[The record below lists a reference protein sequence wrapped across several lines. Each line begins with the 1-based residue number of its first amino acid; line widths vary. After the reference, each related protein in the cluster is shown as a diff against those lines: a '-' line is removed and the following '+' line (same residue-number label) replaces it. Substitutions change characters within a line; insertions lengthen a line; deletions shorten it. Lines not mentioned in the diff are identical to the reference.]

1 MIGSCT
7 LERMASA
14 LGRRRVAAALL
25 AAVVVVAVSASTS
38 RGDLAGRYAAHQHQ
52 ASQLRSAIH
61 ADTTAIQS
69 YEGSISALQARLVSV
84 QRRLDVDEGLLAQV
98 RLELTRARARVAEL
112 RVQYAH
118 DRRLLARQLVADY
131 ETPPPSLVDVVLTSS
146 GFQDLL
152 DNVSALRAIGR
163 ANARVTRLVG
173 QARIAG
179 AAEARRLAGLG
190 GGGGRARSAAAVL
203 AERNQIVQLRLSIVD
218 RELASARDRA
228 SKQHQLSALQK
239 TLAREESELQRQ
251 ARLAAVAVFRSE
263 RIQIKATS
271 GAYIDPL
278 QFVDRWER
286 TDQGVDA
293 TMPVGAPILAPAQVK
308 ILAIEPDWYLGQP
321 LVYWE
326 LLAGPDAGMEQYVA
340 EEITDIAP
348 AGSILQQGQVI
359 ARYAASGTGIEY
371 GWSTPDGVTLAVATT
386 GYEEGEVTP
395 AGVNMRNWLNGL
407 GANAGPS

>member
-1 MIGSCT
+1 
-7 LERMASA
+7 MA
-14 LGRRRVAAALL
+14 
-25 AAVVVVAVSASTS
+25 VVAVVAVGASAS
-38 RGDLAGRYAAHQHQ
+38 RGDLASRYAEHQQQ
-52 ASQLRSAIH
+52 ADRLRSAIH
-61 ADTTAIQS
+61 ADSTAIES
-69 YEGSISALQARLVSV
+69 YEGSISALQARLVIV
-84 QRRLDVDEGLLAQV
+84 QRRLGVQEGLLAQV
-98 RLELTRARARVAEL
+98 RLELTRARDRAAEL
-112 RVQYAH
+112 RVQYAR
-118 DRRLLARQLVADY
+118 DRRLLARQLVANY
-131 ETPPPSLVDVVLTSS
+131 ETPPPSLMDVVLTSS

-152 DNVSALRAIGR
+152 NNVSALRAIGR
-163 ANARVTRLVG
+163 ANVRVVRLVG
-173 QARIAG
+173 EARIAV
-179 AAEARRLAGLG
+179 AAEARRLAVIEAQ
-190 GGGGRARSAAAVL
+190 RDRSVAAVL
-203 AERNQIVQLRLSIVD
+203 AERNQIAQLRLSIVD

-228 SKQHQLSALQK
+228 SKQRQLSTLQK
-239 TLAREESELQRQ
+239 TLAHEESVLQRQ
-251 ARLAAVAVFRSE
+251 ATLAAVAEFRSE
-263 RIQIKATS
+263 RVPIKPTS
-271 GAYIDPL
+271 GSYIDPL
-278 QFVDRWER
+278 QFVNRWER

-308 ILAIEPDWYLGQP
+308 ILAIEPNWYAGQP

-395 AGVNMRNWLNGL
+395 AGVSMRNWLNSL

>member
-1 MIGSCT
+1 VIGSCT
-7 LERMASA
+7 LERVASA
-14 LGRRRVAAALL
+14 RGCLKIAAVLVAA
-25 AAVVVVAVSASTS
+25 VAVAALGASAS
-38 RGDLAGRYAAHQHQ
+38 RGDLAGRYAQHQ
-52 ASQLRSAIH
+52 QQASHLRSAIH

-69 YEGSISALQARLVSV
+69 YEGSISALQERLAIV
-84 QRRLDVDEGLLAQV
+84 QRRLDVEEVLLAQV
-98 RLELTRARARVAEL
+98 RLELTRARDRAVEL
-112 RVQYAH
+112 RVQYAR
-118 DRRLLARQLVADY
+118 DLRLLARQLVANY
-131 ETPPPSLVDVVLTSS
+131 ETPPPSLMDVVLTSS

-152 DNVSALRAIGR
+152 NNVTALRAVDR
-163 ANARVTRLVG
+163 ANARITRLVDE
-173 QARIAG
+173 ARIAV
-179 AAEARRLAGLG
+179 AAEARRLAAIEV
-190 GGGGRARSAAAVL
+190 RRDRSAAAVL
-203 AERNQIVQLRLSIVD
+203 AERNQMVQLRLSIVD

-228 SKQHQLSALQK
+228 SKQRQLSTLQK
-239 TLAREESELQRQ
+239 TLAHEESVLQSE
-251 ARLAAVAVFRSE
+251 ATLAAVAEFRSE
-263 RIQIKATS
+263 RVPIKPTS
-271 GAYIDPL
+271 GSYIDPL
-278 QFVDRWER
+278 QFVNRWER

-308 ILAIEPDWYLGQP
+308 ILAIEPNWYAGQP

-395 AGVNMRNWLNGL
+395 AGVSMRNWLNSL
-407 GANAGPS
+407 GANAGSSW

>member
-1 MIGSCT
+1 
-7 LERMASA
+7 MASA
-14 LGRRRVAAALL
+14 RGRLKIAAALV
-25 AAVVVVAVSASTS
+25 AAVAVAALGASAS
-38 RGDLAGRYAAHQHQ
+38 RGDLAGRYAQHQ
-52 ASQLRSAIH
+52 QQASHLRSAIH

-69 YEGSISALQARLVSV
+69 YEGSISALQARLAIV
-84 QRRLDVDEGLLAQV
+84 QRRLDVQEVLLAQV
-98 RLELTRARARVAEL
+98 RLELTGARDRVVEL
-112 RVQYAH
+112 RVQYAR
-118 DRRLLARQLVADY
+118 DLRLLARQLVANY
-131 ETPPPSLVDVVLTSS
+131 ETPPPSLMDVVLTSS

-152 DNVSALRAIGR
+152 NNVTALRTVDR
-163 ANARVTRLVG
+163 ANARITRLVG
-173 QARIAG
+173 EARIAVAG
-179 AAEARRLAGLG
+179 EARRLAAIEV
-190 GGGGRARSAAAVL
+190 RRDRSAAAVL
-203 AERNQIVQLRLSIVD
+203 AERNQMVQLRLSIVD

-228 SKQHQLSALQK
+228 SKQRQLSTLQK
-239 TLAREESELQRQ
+239 TLAHEESVLQSE
-251 ARLAAVAVFRSE
+251 ATLAAVAEFRSE
-263 RIQIKATS
+263 RVPITPTS
-271 GAYIDPL
+271 GSYIDPL
-278 QFVDRWER
+278 QFVNRWER

-308 ILAIEPDWYLGQP
+308 ILAIEPNWYAGQP

-326 LLAGPDAGMEQYVA
+326 LLAGPDAGTEQYVA

-395 AGVNMRNWLNGL
+395 AGVSMRIWLNSL